1 MKRFAQALIVW
12 SLIWF
17 ALLVV
22 AFLMSDG
29 EPICEGP
36 LILSVDDSF
45 PPQCDSP
52 SAALPTVGLFLYAI
66 GFFPSMVLAAVLKAR
81 DDRRAIG
88 S

>member
-12 SLIWF
+12 SLIWLV
-17 ALLVV
+17 LLVV
-22 AFLMSDG
+22 AYLASDG

-45 PPQCDSP
+45 PPQCDAP

-66 GFFPSMVLAAVLKAR
+66 GFFPAMLLAAVLQAR
-81 DDRRAIG
+81 DDRRTIG

>member
-1 MKRFAQALIVW
+1 MKRFAQALVVW
-12 SLIWF
+12 SLIWLV
-17 ALLVV
+17 LLVV
-22 AFLMSDG
+22 AYLTSDG

-45 PPQCDSP
+45 PPQCEAP

-66 GFFPSMVLAAVLKAR
+66 GFFPAMVLAAVLQAR
-81 DDRRAIG
+81 DDRRTIG

>member
-1 MKRFAQALIVW
+1 MIVW
-12 SLIWF
+12 SLIWLV
-17 ALLVV
+17 LLVV
-22 AFLMSDG
+22 AYLMSEG

-36 LILSVDDSF
+36 LILSVDDSS
-45 PPQCDSP
+45 PPQCDAP

-66 GFFPSMVLAAVLKAR
+66 GSFPAMVLAAVLRAR